1 MGRMAGSGKTSLAA
15 PGCGPVWGRV
25 AALVVSGMLV
35 AALVGCSGGAGQK
48 SSAASAPS
56 GEAGAT
62 ASAPAPAGRP
72 ASAAPRAGAP
82 STGKPTAKASPSAAA
97 VPAGTKPAH
106 AAGRHTVVIVNATQQ
121 TLWVAV
127 SQQKEHPIPRTR
139 WTLSPGASTS
149 VLLPKGWGGRI
160 WGRTGCHTD
169 SSGRAVCQS
178 GYCAESEACVQPDPA
193 PTTLAE
199 LALDAWS
206 GLDFYDVSMVDG
218 ANLPMWINVFHTAT
232 KDPLSARGCS
242 SAGCTRP
249 IDCPAAMRVNRG
261 GEVAACK
268 NPCTA
273 FNTDATC
280 CRGAWAGREKCVPS
294 RWPVDYTQVFKK
306 AEPFA
311 YSYAFDDSATM
322 SCKGGCDYRV
332 TFGLT
337 PGKGTT

>member
-1 MGRMAGSGKTSLAA
+1 MTGSLRGR
-15 PGCGPVWGRV
+15 GR
-25 AALVVSGMLV
+25 ASALVVSGMLV
-35 AALVGCSGGAGQK
+35 AALVGCSGGADQN
-48 SSAASAPS
+48 AAAGSAPS
-56 GEAGAT
+56 VAVGAT
-62 ASAPAPAGRP
+62 AAAPSDTPT
-72 ASAAPRAGAP
+72 SAAPRISASS
-82 STGKPTAKASPSAAA
+82 STKPTAKASHSAAA
-97 VPAGTKPAH
+97 VTTATKPGH
-106 AAGRHTVVIVNATQQ
+106 TAGRHTVLIVNATQQ

-127 SQQKEHPIPRTR
+127 TQQKEHPIPRTR
-139 WTLSPGASTS
+139 WKLSPGASTS

-160 WGRTGCHTD
+160 WARTGCHTD
-169 SSGRAVCQS
+169 GSGRNVCQS
-178 GYCAESEACVQPDPA
+178 GYCADSEKCVQPDPA

-232 KDPLSARGCS
+232 KDPVSSRGCTS
-242 SAGCTRP
+242 KGCTLP
-249 IDCPAAMRVNRG
+249 ISCPAAMRVTRG
-261 GEVAACK
+261 GTDVACK

-294 RWPVDYTQVFKK
+294 RWPVDYTRVFKK
-306 AEPFA
+306 AEPYA

-337 PGKGTT
+337 P

>member
-1 MGRMAGSGKTSLAA
+1 MAGSLR
-15 PGCGPVWGRV
+15 GRGR
-25 AALVVSGMLV
+25 ASALVAGGLLV
-35 AALVGCSGGAGQK
+35 AALAGCSGGADQR
-48 SSAASAPS
+48 ASAGPAPS
-56 GEAGAT
+56 IEASTAAPGP
-62 ASAPAPAGRP
+62 ASAP
-72 ASAAPRAGAP
+72 ASAAPHVSASA
-82 STGKPTAKASPSAAA
+82 TGKPTAKASHPTA
-97 VPAGTKPAH
+97 PAKPAH
-106 AAGRHTVVIVNATQQ
+106 TAGRHTVLIVNATQQ

-127 SQQKEHPIPRTR
+127 TQQKEHPVPRTR
-139 WTLSPGASTS
+139 WKLAPGASTS

-160 WGRTGCHTD
+160 WARTGCHTD
-169 SSGRAVCQS
+169 GSGRNVCQS
-178 GYCAESEACVQPDPA
+178 GYCADSEACVQPDPA

-232 KDPLSARGCS
+232 KDPLSSRGCS

-249 IDCPAAMRVNRG
+249 ITCPAAMRVTRG
-261 GEVAACK
+261 GTVVACK
-268 NPCTA
+268 NPCAA
-273 FNTDATC
+273 FDTDATC
-280 CRGAWAGREKCVPS
+280 CRGSWAGREKCVPS

-332 TFGLT
+332 TFGLSPAT
-337 PGKGTT
+337 R

>member
-1 MGRMAGSGKTSLAA
+1 
-15 PGCGPVWGRV
+15 
-25 AALVVSGMLV
+25 MLV
-35 AALVGCSGGAGQK
+35 AALAGCSDGGHQNSSAGAAP
-48 SSAASAPS
+48 SLEVTATPAASAPA
-56 GEAGAT
+56 GKPAAAPQAGASN
-62 ASAPAPAGRP
+62 SA
-72 ASAAPRAGAP
+72 
-82 STGKPTAKASPSAAA
+82 KPKTSPSAAA
-97 VPAGTKPAH
+97 ITAASKPSH
-106 AAGRHTVVIVNATQQ
+106 TAGRHTVLIVNGTQQ
-121 TLWVAV
+121 TLWAAV
-127 SQQKEHPIPRTR
+127 TQQKEHPIARTK
-139 WTLSPGASTS
+139 WKLSPGASTS

-160 WGRTGCHTD
+160 WARTGCHTD
-169 SSGRAVCQS
+169 GSGRNVCQS
-178 GYCAESEACVQPDPA
+178 GYCADSEACVQPDPA

-218 ANLPMWINVFHTAT
+218 ANLPMWINVFHTVT
-232 KDPLSARGCS
+232 KDPLSSRGCS
-242 SAGCTRP
+242 SAGCTRA
-249 IDCPAAMRVNRG
+249 ISCPAAMRVNRG
-261 GEVAACK
+261 GAVVACK

-280 CRGAWAGREKCVPS
+280 CRGSWEGRDKCVPS

-337 PGKGTT
+337 PEKSTT

>member
-1 MGRMAGSGKTSLAA
+1 MQLGRGVLMA
-15 PGCGPVWGRV
+15 
-25 AALVVSGMLV
+25 VSGLLV
-35 AALVGCSGGAGQK
+35 AALVGCSGGADQN
-48 SSAASAPS
+48 ASAGSIPS
-56 GEAGAT
+56 VAAGVT
-62 ASAPAPAGRP
+62 APAGEP
-72 ASAAPRAGAP
+72 ASTKATPTP
-82 STGKPTAKASPSAAA
+82 SLSSKGKTTATATPSAKASHSTAA
-97 VPAGTKPAH
+97 VKPAH
-106 AAGRHTVVIVNATQQ
+106 SAGSHTVLIANTTEQ

-127 SQQKEHPIPRTR
+127 TQQKEHPIPRTR
-139 WTLSPGASTS
+139 WTLSPGASTT

-160 WGRTGCHTD
+160 WARTGCHTD
-169 SSGRAVCQS
+169 GSGRNVCQS
-178 GYCAESEACVQPDPA
+178 GYCADNEACVQPDPA

-218 ANLPMWINVFHTAT
+218 ANLPMWINVFHTVT
-232 KDPLSARGCS
+232 KDPVSSRGCS
-242 SAGCTRP
+242 SAGCTKP
-249 IDCPAAMRVNRG
+249 ISCPAAMRVNKG
-261 GEVAACK
+261 GTEVACK

-337 PGKGTT
+337 P